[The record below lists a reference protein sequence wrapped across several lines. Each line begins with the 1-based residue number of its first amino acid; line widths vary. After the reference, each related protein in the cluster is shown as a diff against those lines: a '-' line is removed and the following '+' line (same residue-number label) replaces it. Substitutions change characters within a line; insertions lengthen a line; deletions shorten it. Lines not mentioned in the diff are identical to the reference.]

1 MNALQVFN
9 YNGNDIRITDDNGD
23 IWFVAKDVCDILGLT
38 NAREAMNALED
49 DEKSTVRISDGT
61 SPKGGNPNMNIISE
75 SGFYTLVLRSN
86 KPEAKPFRR
95 WVTKDVLPQ
104 IRKTGSYSL
113 LKEQPKLP
121 DGVIDGARII
131 FEAAG
136 LKDNQKALAL
146 DKIYKSYTGR
156 SALMSGEVELI
167 APTKNQLLTPKQ
179 IGAHYGISPRKV
191 NQILAE
197 AGWQYKLEGNWE
209 LLEPGKQ
216 YGEFVDV
223 NKWHSDGSPVRQLK
237 WSSAI
242 IEPFGELLK
251 QLQVETELK
260 NPPAPSTGKAGTDET
275 V

>member
-179 IGAHYGISPRKV
+179 IGAHYGISARKV

-242 IEPFGELLK
+242 IEPFGQLLK
-251 QLQVETELK
+251 
-260 NPPAPSTGKAGTDET
+260 
-275 V
+275 

>member
-23 IWFVAKDVCDILGLT
+23 IWFVAKDVCDVLGLSEVS
-38 NAREAMNALED
+38 NSLLKLDD
-49 DEKSTVRISDGT
+49 DEKLTRKIFVSGQNRD
-61 SPKGGNPNMNIISE
+61 MNLISE

-242 IEPFGELLK
+242 IEPFGQLLK
-251 QLQVETELK
+251 
-260 NPPAPSTGKAGTDET
+260 
-275 V
+275 